1 MLPLVS
7 WDPEPSGQD
16 LLLDPALRYQ
26 TLIGF
31 GGGFTD
37 ASGELRPKELELLL
51 GAANRFRL
59 SLALVARSLVL

>member
-1 MLPLVS
+1 MLPLVLGYKAFRAGS
-7 WDPEPSGQD
+7 AFGPCPH
-16 LLLDPALRYQ
+16 YQ
-26 TLIGF
+26 SLVGF

-37 ASGELRPKELELLL
+37 ASGELRPMELELLL